1 VDLVILNDR
10 PPSNSEDMQRQI
22 QAIAAACASGRPE
35 SLPGSGRAFFLRAD
49 SLGAADRDLL
59 YCAARAIFVASRGA
73 LTDQLTSLEGPDGL
87 PRPRAPAP
95 SPAMPDGD
103 PAMPELAFFNGQGG
117 FSADGREYVTG
128 VDKDRWTPAPWCN
141 VIANADFGL
150 MASTEGNCTTWSLNS
165 RENQLT
171 PWSNDPVGNAPAEV
185 IYLRDMD
192 TGALWSATPL
202 PIRDRA
208 RYLVRHGFGYTRCD
222 HEAQGVAVELTQF
235 VALDGPVKIARLRI
249 TNRSGRTRNLSITHY
264 LDWVL
269 GRERS
274 RSAEFIVTSID
285 PATGALLARNPW
297 NASFATRVAFMDL
310 CGRQQSWTADRRE
323 FLGRHGSLA
332 EPAAL
337 LHGSALSSRVGAGLD
352 PCGALQTQERIGP
365 GDSVQL
371 VFLLGQ
377 GASQDEAAALVTRF
391 RAENPNGIL
400 EKVSA
405 FWTETL
411 DAVQVKTPD
420 RALDFMVNGWLLY
433 QVLACR
439 LWARTGFYQASGA
452 YGFRDQLQDVMALCV
467 ARPKLAREHILR
479 AAARQFQAGDVQH
492 WWLPSGQG
500 IQTRISDNR
509 IWLPYVTTQYLS
521 VTGDPAVLDEQVPFL
536 EGGPLPPDQHELF
549 ASPRAVGS
557 ASLFEHC
564 ALALDYS
571 LQTGERGLPLIGTG
585 DWNDGMNRVGAAGR
599 GESVWLGWFLYT
611 ALLAFAPVAE
621 ARGESA
627 RGLAWRNHAR
637 ALLQA
642 IEGEGWDGEWYRRGY
657 FDDGTPLGSA
667 NSDECRIDSIAQS
680 WAVLSGAGERSR
692 AVRAMSAVDA
702 QLVDRGGDGLVRLF
716 TPPFDHTP
724 QDPGYIKAYPPGIRE
739 NGGQYTHAAAWA
751 AWAFAALGDGDA
763 AGRLFSLLNPISHA
777 STAAAVDRYKVEPYI
792 VCADVYS
799 APLHVGRGGWTWYTG
814 SAGWMYRTAVEA
826 ILGFTVHAGAL
837 QLEPCI
843 PRHWPGF
850 EITHRF
856 GSSTYRIQVAN
867 PSGVNRGVR
876 EILVDGVPGLS
887 GDSAIRLV
895 DDGRAHEVRVILGSE

>member
-1 VDLVILNDR
+1 
-10 PPSNSEDMQRQI
+10 
-22 QAIAAACASGRPE
+22 
-35 SLPGSGRAFFLRAD
+35 
-49 SLGAADRDLL
+49 
-59 YCAARAIFVASRGA
+59 
-73 LTDQLTSLEGPDGL
+73 
-87 PRPRAPAP
+87 
-95 SPAMPDGD
+95 MPD
-103 PAMPELAFFNGQGG
+103 LAFYNGLGG
-117 FSADGREYVTG
+117 FTADGREYVTRI
-128 VDKDRWTPAPWCN
+128 DEDRWTPAPWCN
-141 VIANADFGL
+141 VIANADFGF
-150 MASTEGNCTTWSLNS
+150 MASTEGSCTTWSLNS

-171 PWSNDPVGNAPAEV
+171 PWSNDPVANAPADV

-192 TGALWSATPL
+192 SGALWSATPL
-202 PIRDRA
+202 PIRDPA
-208 RYLVRHGFGYTRCD
+208 PYLVRHGFGYTRCD
-222 HEAQGVAVELTQF
+222 HEANGIAWELTQF
-235 VALDGPVKIARLRI
+235 VPLDGPVKIARLRI
-249 TNRSGRTRNLSITHY
+249 TNRSERARHLSITHY

-274 RSAEFIVTSID
+274 RSAEFIVTAID
-285 PATGALLARNPW
+285 AATGALLARNSW
-297 NASFATRVAFMDL
+297 NASYPTRVAFMDL

-337 LHGSALSSRVGAGLD
+337 LHGRALSTRVGGGLD
-352 PCGALQTQERIGP
+352 PCGALQTQERLRP
-365 GDSVQL
+365 GEFVQL
-371 VFLLGQ
+371 VFLLGE
-377 GASQDEAAALVTRF
+377 GASEDEAAALVTRY
-391 RAENPNGIL
+391 RTLNPDDIL
-400 EKVSA
+400 QKVSA
-405 FWTETL
+405 FWSQTL
-411 DAVQVKTPD
+411 GAVQVKTPD
-420 RALDFMVNGWLLY
+420 RALDFMVNGWFLY
-433 QVLACR
+433 QALACR

-467 ARPKLAREHILR
+467 SRPELAREHILR

-492 WWLPSGQG
+492 WWLPSGPG

-509 IWLPYVTTQYLS
+509 IWLSFVTSHYMS
-521 VTGDPAVLDEQVPFL
+521 VTGDAAILDEHVPFL

-557 ASLFEHC
+557 ASLFAHC

-571 LQTGERGLPLIGTG
+571 LQTGEHGLPLIGTG

-627 RGLAWRNHAR
+627 RGSTWRDHAR
-637 ALLQA
+637 ALLRA
-642 IEGEGWDGEWYRRGY
+642 IEGAAWDGEWYRRGY

-692 AVRAMSAVDA
+692 AARAMSAVDA
-702 QLVDRGGDGLVRLF
+702 QLVDRGGDRLVRLF

-724 QDPGYIKAYPPGIRE
+724 KDPGYIKAYPPGIRE

-763 AGRLFSLLNPISHA
+763 AARLFSLLNPISHA
-777 STAAAVDRYKVEPYI
+777 STAAAVERYKVEPYI
-792 VCADVYS
+792 ACADVYS

-814 SAGWMYRTAVEA
+814 SAGWMYRTALEA
-826 ILGFTVHAGAL
+826 ILGFTVHAGSL
-837 QLEPCI
+837 QLDPCI

-850 EITHRF
+850 EITYRF
-856 GSSTYRIQVAN
+856 GSSTYHIKVAN
-867 PSGVNRGVR
+867 PSGVNRGARGIV
-876 EILVDGVPGLS
+876 VDGVAESAGA
-887 GDSAIRLV
+887 SAIPLV
-895 DDGRAHEVRVILGSE
+895 DDGGAHEVCVTLRSE